1 METLQLIGVLVSVGL
16 FIVAMV
22 SVLIAF
28 FSLSAN
34 GTNRRLTKLEKRIDK
49 LENGQ
54 VQLNKRIDRLENG
67 QVQLNKRIDRLEGRL
82 DTVESK
88 IDELIDIV
96 KNLQVK

>member
-34 GTNRRLTKLEKRIDK
+34 GTNRRLTKLEKRMDK
-49 LENGQ
+49 LE
-54 VQLNKRIDRLENG
+54 
-67 QVQLNKRIDRLEGRL
+67 KRIDRLEGRL

-96 KNLQVK
+96 KSQKKS

>member
-34 GTNRRLTKLEKRIDK
+34 GTNRRLTSLEKRIDK
-49 LENGQ
+49 LEDGQAKLEDGQ
-54 VQLNKRIDRLENG
+54 VQLNKRMDKLE
-67 QVQLNKRIDRLEGRL
+67 ERL